1 MVHSVLDVFDE
12 RRRGASG
19 CSSSKRREVVL
30 PGSRPCFG
38 LLRNAQR
45 VHRSAPYL
53 YGFPSSPPY
62 HYPTK
67 LTISDTLNLSP
78 LFSLFTCLRLAP
90 PPQNSH
96 KPHTCTHAL
105 LYRPSPGDDASAGDR
120 SFLGLLCPIGEYKV
134 YGYTTITQVKIII
147 IMRDDFDRVND
158 TDVRGVRS
166 IAKLCA

>member
-53 YGFPSSPPY
+53 YGFPSSPSLSLSLPNSRS
-62 HYPTK
+62 PTPLTSPLSSPCSPVCALPPPHKTHINHTHAHTLYYTGRPQATTHPRVIGASSACSAPSGSTKCTAIPPSRKSK
-67 LTISDTLNLSP
+67 LSSSCATIST
-78 LFSLFTCLRLAP
+78 
-90 PPQNSH
+90 
-96 KPHTCTHAL
+96 
-105 LYRPSPGDDASAGDR
+105 ASMIR
-120 SFLGLLCPIGEYKV
+120 TSE
-134 YGYTTITQVKIII
+134 GYEV
-147 IMRDDFDRVND
+147 
-158 TDVRGVRS
+158 
-166 IAKLCA
+166 

>member
-1 MVHSVLDVFDE
+1 MLLLQ
-12 RRRGASG
+12 A
-19 CSSSKRREVVL
+19 
-30 PGSRPCFG
+30 PGSRAAWVPPVFW
-38 LLRNAQR
+38 
-45 VHRSAPYL
+45 SAPQRTTRASVCTL
-53 YGFPSSPPY
+53 PLRFPLFTLPITI
-62 HYPTK
+62 PTK

-78 LFSLFTCLRLAP
+78 LFSLFTCLRFAP